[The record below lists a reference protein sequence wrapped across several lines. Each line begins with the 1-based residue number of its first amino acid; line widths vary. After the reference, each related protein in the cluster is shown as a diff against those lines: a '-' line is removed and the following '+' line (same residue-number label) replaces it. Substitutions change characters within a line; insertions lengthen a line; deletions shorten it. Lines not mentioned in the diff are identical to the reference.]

1 MNKKFFPLYE
11 TRILHILYPFTVSAP
26 YKNANFIFSKLPAG
40 AKIQIVD
47 ETSNQRVNA
56 TSLLGVISTIEWKET
71 YVESAE
77 DIYDSI
83 KQFIPVTN
91 LTN

>member
-1 MNKKFFPLYE
+1 MEDAKKY
-11 TRILHILYPFTVSAP
+11 RILIRLDKLSEVKDFV
-26 YKNANFIFSKLPAG
+26 NICSKLPAG
-40 AKIQIVD
+40 AKVQIVD
-47 ETSNQRVNA
+47 ETSNQRINA
-56 TSLLGVISTIEWKET
+56 TSLLGVISTVDWKET

>member
-1 MNKKFFPLYE
+1 MENIKKQ
-11 TRILHILYPFTVSAP
+11 RIPIRLDKLSEVKDFVDIC
-26 YKNANFIFSKLPAG
+26 SKLPAG